1 MINQKN
7 KLDNWAKISNNRGL
21 RIEKGKIKAWKTEEN
36 Y

>member
-21 RIEKGKIKAWKTEEN
+21 WIEKGKNKGMEN
-36 Y
+36 